1 MGLIKAA
8 MGAAGGVMADQ
19 WKEFFYCD
27 ALNQD
32 TLMIKGQKRTGARSS
47 NTKGSDNI
55 ISNGSG
61 IAVANGQCMMIVEQ
75 GKVVEVC
82 AEPGEYTYDTSSEP
96 SIFAGNLSD
105 SIKSTFMTI
114 GKRFTYG
121 GDTGK
126 DQRVYYFNTK
136 EITDNKFGTKGSDN
150 IISNG
155 SGIAVA
161 NGQCMMIVE
170 QGKVVEVCAEPG
182 EYTYDTSS
190 EPSIFAGNLS
200 DSIKSTFM
208 TIGKRFTY
216 GGDTGKDQRVY
227 YFNTKEITDNK
238 FGTANPVWF
247 RVVDQKINLD
257 KDVEIRCNGIYSYRI
272 TNPLLFYTNLGGNVS
287 DRFERSE
294 IDTQLRTEFINALQ
308 PAFAKIAELEIRPS
322 QIPAHS
328 MEIGD
333 AMNEVLTKKWSELRG
348 ISIVSV
354 AFNPVTLKEEDAE
367 AIKQAQNASMYR
379 DPNMM
384 AATLG
389 MAQAEAMKTAAGNP
403 NGAMMGFMGMNMA
416 GGGMGG
422 MNLQGLYNQG
432 AAQQQMQQQQMQE
445 QQMREQQ
452 MQQQQIK
459 QQKMAQNTQTTETA
473 AGWTC
478 ACGKVNTGKFCI
490 ECGKPKPADGWT
502 CSCGTVNKGKFCM
515 ECGKPKPAGEPLY
528 RCDKCG
534 WEPEDP
540 KNPPR
545 FCPECGDPFDEN
557 NMQ

>member
-27 ALNQD
+27 ALDQD

-47 NTKGSDNI
+47 N
-55 ISNGSG
+55 
-61 IAVANGQCMMIVEQ
+61 
-75 GKVVEVC
+75 
-82 AEPGEYTYDTSSEP
+82 
-96 SIFAGNLSD
+96 
-105 SIKSTFMTI
+105 
-114 GKRFTYG
+114 
-121 GDTGK
+121 
-126 DQRVYYFNTK
+126 
-136 EITDNKFGTKGSDN
+136 TKGSDN

-272 TNPLLFYTNLGGNVS
+272 TKPLLFYTNLGGNVS

-432 AAQQQMQQQQMQE
+432 AAQQQMQQGALYAYNLDGME
-445 QQMREQQ
+445 IYDFTLYDNLE
-452 MQQQQIK
+452 IPVW
-459 QQKMAQNTQTTETA
+459 NE
-473 AGWTC
+473 G
-478 ACGKVNTGKFCI
+478 G
-490 ECGKPKPADGWT
+490 ECGG
-502 CSCGTVNKGKFCM
+502 
-515 ECGKPKPAGEPLY
+515 
-528 RCDKCG
+528 
-534 WEPEDP
+534 
-540 KNPPR
+540 
-545 FCPECGDPFDEN
+545 CGDPEGYGAPLEAAGEEPGLIGQWISTELKNQSGQNITYGMYFGDYQYFEFQYGQMGHDLECWSGTFEVTDQFRN
-557 NMQ
+557 GELVVHYVLYTPDGTREGEFYTMVNYGEMLVTEGSGDAIFPFTDASTEWFYSY